1 MPNSSLSAD
10 EIRRR
15 ARWYVGVRWLYL
27 LGIGVPS
34 ITTLIFAYGF
44 AHQVRQ
50 DIWLLSNVLIING
63 LFMLSTYIRVTSVV
77 VGRILAGAQIFFDLL
92 LMSMAFLINGGGET
106 PLAMFFAIPI
116 VMTAAFFGRRAIYI
130 VGLTVAA
137 LYASLSLL
145 DYANIVHPLNVA
157 APQLHTKPEL
167 VFPALVAV
175 VAILLAITT
184 ITDLVGR
191 LIREREELAQQMRAL
206 SAHSAE
212 MDAVLRTMGSALVT
226 VGPKGN
232 ITHVNDA
239 FERLT
244 GWRHKEVVGR
254 PYDAILPILDAH
266 GKRIA
271 ANRRPMLQF
280 ISASKDAMEH
290 LDKRALQG
298 YSYVRKDGS
307 TFPFVGNVA
316 PIRTGSRTI
325 GFTTVFDDATETNK
339 LEQLKDNF
347 IALVSHQLK
356 TPIGEIN
363 GFAYNLLG
371 GVGGPLTEKQTKYVT
386 LIQEQAA
393 RSGKLI
399 ADMLDIVLAG
409 NGSLTVRTTPIELAP
424 IIQEV
429 AKQQRARVERKGL
442 ELETHLPSERLYVQA
457 DERKVIQALDNLVN
471 NAMAYSKH
479 GTITLSV
486 IPAAEVVEIFIAD
499 EGHGMDRAT
508 MEALFGE
515 HEQNGPLARAPTA
528 DSGTGLG
535 VYLAKQLIGLM
546 KGSIRVVSSSGR
558 GTTICISLPR
568 VKPQV

>member
-1 MPNSSLSAD
+1 MPNSTISAD

-15 ARWYVGVRWLYL
+15 ARWYVNVRWLYL

-34 ITTLIFAYGF
+34 ITTLIIAYGF
-44 AHQVRQ
+44 GHQVRQ

-63 LFMLSTYIRVTSVV
+63 LFMLSTYIRVTSVL
-77 VGRILAGAQIFFDLL
+77 VGRILAAAQIFFDLL
-92 LMSMAFLINGGGET
+92 LMSTAFLINGGGET

-116 VMTAAFFGRRAIYI
+116 VMTAAFFGRRVIYM
-130 VGLTVAA
+130 VGFTVAA

-145 DYANIVHPLNVA
+145 DYANVVRPLNVA
-157 APQLHTKPEL
+157 APQLHTRPEL

-191 LIREREELAQQMRAL
+191 LIREREELAQQMQAL

-244 GWRHKEVVGR
+244 GWRHKEVIGR
-254 PYDAILPILDAH
+254 PYDDILPILDAH
-266 GKRIA
+266 GKRVA

-280 ISASKDAMEH
+280 VSASKDTMEH
-290 LDKRALQG
+290 LDKRALHG
-298 YSYVRKDGS
+298 FSYVRKDGS
-307 TFPFVGNVA
+307 TFPFVGSVT
-316 PIRTGSRTI
+316 PIREGGRII
-325 GFTTVFDDATETNK
+325 GFTTVFDDATETSK

-363 GFAYNLLG
+363 GFAYNLLSGIG
-371 GVGGPLTEKQTKYVT
+371 GALTEKQTEYVT

-399 ADMLDIVLAG
+399 ADLLDIVLAG
-409 NGSLTVRTTPIELAP
+409 NGSLTVNTTPVALDSIMR
-424 IIQEV
+424 EV
-429 AKQQRARVERKGL
+429 VKQQQTRIERKGL
-442 ELETHLPSERLYVQA
+442 KLDTHLPKETLFVQA
-457 DERKVIQALDNLVN
+457 DARKAVQAIDNLLN

-479 GTITLSV
+479 GTITLSAV
-486 IPAAEVVEIFIAD
+486 PADDVVEIFVAD

-508 MEALFGE
+508 MEALFGD
-515 HEQNGPLARAPTA
+515 HDSSGPLAHAPTA
-528 DSGTGLG
+528 EGGTGLG
-535 VYLAKQLIGLM
+535 VYLAKQLVGLM
-546 KGSIRVVSSSGR
+546 KGTIRVVSTSKR
-558 GTTICISLPR
+558 GTIICVTLPR
-568 VKPQV
+568 VKP